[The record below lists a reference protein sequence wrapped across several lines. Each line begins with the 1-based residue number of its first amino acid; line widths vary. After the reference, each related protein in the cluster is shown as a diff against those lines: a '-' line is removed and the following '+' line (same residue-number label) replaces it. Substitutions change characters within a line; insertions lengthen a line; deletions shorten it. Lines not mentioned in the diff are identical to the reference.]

1 MSTTES
7 KHVQNH
13 PCPGTCRKEI
23 MEGDCCAPN
32 TPNHGCEYYT
42 NWLAMQKPEEKQQS
56 PFGGQVDEIR
66 ITNKPK
72 QPINY

>member
-1 MSTTES
+1 MEIDDTE

-23 MEGDCCAPN
+23 LEGDCCAPN
-32 TPNHGCEYYT
+32 TSNEGCEYYT
-42 NWLAMQKPEEKQQS
+42 NWLKAEEEKA
-56 PFGGQVDEIR
+56 
-66 ITNKPK
+66 NKPK